1 MRITYLANIRMPT
14 ERAHGIQIVKT
25 CEALARAGADIEL
38 VVPERHTSIH
48 ESVESYY
55 RLGAPLRI
63 KRLPVWDTVSWGRIG
78 FFVETLS
85 FAFAATRYIDG
96 KAGVVYG
103 RDEWVLAFLKFVGFE
118 KVIWESHTG
127 AWNMA
132 ARYLSRHAKNVVISE
147 GLKDYYI
154 ALGVSRES
162 ITVAHDGVD
171 LSMFDTVESKE
182 VARRRLGLPLDKR
195 TALYIGGV
203 GGWKGTDTLLEASAH
218 LPEGTVL
225 AIIGKVPAE
234 TKARFPNVVFLG
246 ERPYTDIANNQQAG
260 DVLVLPTTASH
271 SVGAHF
277 TSPLKL
283 FTYMASGVPIVAS
296 DVLSTREVLPDKGAY
311 WFTPDA
317 PQSLGEAIR
326 TALEDSTALEKARV
340 AKREVAR
347 YTWETRARAILAS
360 L

>member
-1 MRITYLANIRMPT
+1 MPT

-38 VVPERHTSIH
+38 VVPERKTSIH

-55 RLGAPLRI
+55 RLAAPLPI

-96 KAGVVYG
+96 KAGIVYG
-103 RDEWVLAFLKFVGFE
+103 RDEWVLALLMLVGFE
-118 KVIWESHTG
+118 KVMWESHTG

-132 ARYLSRHAKNVVISE
+132 ARYLSRHAKMVVISE

-154 ALGVSRES
+154 AQGVSRDR
-162 ITVAHDGVD
+162 IMVAHDGVD
-171 LSMFDTVESKE
+171 LGMFDSVESKE
-182 VARRRLGLPLDKR
+182 TARRRLGLPLEKR
-195 TALYIGGV
+195 IALYIGGV

-234 TKARFPNVVFLG
+234 TKARFPNVLFLG
-246 ERPYTDIANNQQAG
+246 ERPYTEIADNQQAG

-271 SVGAHF
+271 PVGAHF

-296 DVLSTREVLPDKGAY
+296 DVLSTRGVVPDNGAY
-311 WFTPDA
+311 WFTPDE
-317 PQSLGEAIR
+317 PESLVAAILR
-326 TALEDSTALEKARV
+326 ALADSARNQKADV

-347 YTWETRARAILAS
+347 YTWGARARAILAS